1 MATMS
6 EKPANVFGPTLSRR
20 QFVKAGG
27 VLVVGFSLVGPELLK
42 GDTAEARRAEELARS
57 HARQFVD

>member
-6 EKPANVFGPTLSRR
+6 ERPANSVGPTLSRR

-27 VLVVGFSLVGPELLK
+27 ALFVGFSLVGPEILK
-42 GDTAEARRAEELARS
+42 GATEKALR
-57 HARQFVD
+57 

>member
-27 VLVVGFSLVGPELLK
+27 ALVVGFSLVGPEILK
-42 GDTAEARRAEELARS
+42 GDTREDRRR
-57 HARQFVD
+57 